1 VSIPSDVTLDDSLSS
16 DPEATMDPLDGE
28 KDAGDQ
34 VKPSEPSRLDARP
47 SSSVDD
53 SHVLAFF

>member
-16 DPEATMDPLDGE
+16 DPKATMDPLDGE

-34 VKPSEPSRLDARP
+34 VKPSEPS
-47 SSSVDD
+47 
-53 SHVLAFF
+53 